1 MSLEL
6 RAGRALVTLT
16 RPDKRI
22 RDENIAREQEVVAFP
37 LAFFPRKHLFSLPP
51 TDPRE
56 GGLFVTGERSEC
68 AEMKGK
74 REEEEEC
81 LRRISLRKLGPFRS
95 PLSSFSSAEWV

>member
-1 MSLEL
+1 MSSEL

-74 REEEEEC
+74 REEECLTEED
-81 LRRISLRKLGPFRS
+81 ITPNSADSF
-95 PLSSFSSAEWV
+95 PLFLLS